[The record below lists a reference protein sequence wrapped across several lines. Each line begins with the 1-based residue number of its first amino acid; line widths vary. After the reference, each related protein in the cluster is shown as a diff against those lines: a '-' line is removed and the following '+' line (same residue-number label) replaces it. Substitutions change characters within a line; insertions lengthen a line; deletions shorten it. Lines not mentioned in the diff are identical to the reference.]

1 MNSYPPQLSV
11 EHVAEILDAGIQ
23 WVYNNKLKIPGYYKI
38 GGLIRFDRETLLSW
52 IKQNCTQPTQPSS
65 RVSPYTEDKHGLMSS

>member
-38 GGLIRFDRETLLSW
+38 GGLVRFDRDTLL
-52 IKQNCTQPTQPSS
+52 I
-65 RVSPYTEDKHGLMSS
+65 

>member
-11 EHVAEILDAGIQ
+11 EHVAEILEAGKQ

-65 RVSPYTEDKHGLMSS
+65 HVSPVKEDKHGLMSS